1 MPIPIRAVLL
11 NVGVFLA
18 DNGIRRSVASLPCN
32 YQTVDASTT
41 QLNVTIPAAGT
52 YTFRPT
58 ATPSSIL
65 VVQTSLPLLANVTLD
80 PLIGEPFQTGR
91 PAIVYKTAV
100 NKLLVIDDAVDQVVF
115 ENLGAES
122 ARLSVIQG

>member
-1 MPIPIRAVLL
+1 MPIPVRAVLL

-41 QLNVTIPAAGT
+41 QLNVTIPAASS
-52 YTFRPT
+52 YTFRPV

-80 PLIGEPFQTGR
+80 PLIGEPFQTAR

-115 ENLGAES
+115 ENLGTES